1 MHLFFLCFISPL
13 PNNKGQENKGWQ
25 NDDVLGGVIIAAI
38 EDCDWEHRSSVSGRT
53 LSRSCQQ
60 WRFPAIS
67 ESQQHF
73 LCIAPTRLH
82 SEPLLSLPQ
91 RFCFLSSHFSPLS
104 LSSHKCFS
112 HSLSQYAYILLAI
125 PLMLISTPNY
135 TQTVPFEGSANSIRF
150 FFLFTIAVF
159 PWFFSRVL

>member
-25 NDDVLGGVIIAAI
+25 NDDVLGGVIIAGNKKKIATENI
-38 EDCDWEHRSSVSGRT
+38 QVP